1 MDSAMLRVVGRLEEG
16 PSGQVVA
23 REELGSV
30 KRMEFAMS
38 VLDYNQSFVNFTDGK
53 ANSLLLINS
62 IFLAM
67 GAVDAMGSKIGIAAV
82 FVSAM
87 AILMC
92 MAVIFARLPGMMRRD
107 RAKLVFFGHVRQR
120 RNKAAYVDDFKAA
133 HASEISESLSGQIYD
148 LAEVVERKFIAYRRA
163 QLVTLLSAGL
173 WIVGLLAP
181 MLDSA
186 NV

>member
-1 MDSAMLRVVGRLEEG
+1 MDSAMLKVVGRLEEG
-16 PSGQVVA
+16 PSRQVA
-23 REELGSV
+23 ADELGPV

-67 GAVDAMGSKIGIAAV
+67 GAVDAMGSKLGIAAV

-120 RNKAAYVDDFKAA
+120 RNKTAYVEDFNSARP
-133 HASEISESLSGQIYD
+133 SEIAESLSGQIYD
-148 LAEVVERKFIAYRRA
+148 LSMVVEHKFRAYRRA
-163 QLVTLLSAGL
+163 QLATLLSAGL
-173 WIVGLLAP
+173 WIVGLLSP
-181 MLDSA
+181 MIDSA
-186 NV
+186 NF